1 MGIPSLRLRG
11 DYLAIVTLGFAEII
25 RIIILNIDRVGGAT
39 GFRGAVPPW
48 EGRPIIPLYANFIWI
63 GGFAVITIV
72 VVYNIVHSDIG
83 RALISIREDEL
94 AAEAMGINTT
104 RYKVLAFVISSAFA
118 GHCRRAVRTLPPV
131 SAHERFPVHPLDRD
145 HHHDRAR
152 RNGIDH
158 RRGARRDCD
167 HDSARVAAPAARRS
181 HHYRLVIYSALLV
194 VIMLTR
200 PQGVMGARE
209 FGIPWLK
216 RAQQR
221 RPEGDKPAGEKGVP
235 IAQQTSSPAMDRA
248 TRSENTGKRTWR
260 KRSTKTNGEH
270 PLRTSKCTIRFGGLV
285 AVNELDMNVREGEIY
300 GLIGP
305 NGAGKTTIFNL
316 LTGVYE
322 PTPASFTSRAR
333 RIDGLKPYEISRR
346 GVSRTFQNI
355 RLFPSMSVL
364 ENVMTAC
371 HRHAKQNLLDAV
383 LRLPRFERDEREHR
397 EFAMELLE
405 IFDLARFK
413 DEGGTSLPYGSQR
426 RLEIV
431 RALATRPKLLL
442 LDEPAA
448 GMNPSEQEDLMKLIK
463 QIRDR
468 FGLTILLVE
477 HNMKV
482 VMGVCERIQ
491 VVDYGKSI
499 ASAFPRR
506 SRTIRK

>member
-1 MGIPSLRLRG
+1 M
-11 DYLAIVTLGFAEII
+11 
-25 RIIILNIDRVGGAT
+25 
-39 GFRGAVPPW
+39 
-48 EGRPIIPLYANFIWI
+48 
-63 GGFAVITIV
+63 
-72 VVYNIVHSDIG
+72 
-83 RALISIREDEL
+83 
-94 AAEAMGINTT
+94 AEAMTT
-104 RYKVLAFVISSAFA
+104 AT
-118 GHCRRAVRTLPPV
+118 GD
-131 SAHERFPVHPLDRD
+131 HPL
-145 HHHDRAR
+145 
-152 RNGIDH
+152 
-158 RRGARRDCD
+158 
-167 HDSARVAAPAARRS
+167 
-181 HHYRLVIYSALLV
+181 
-194 VIMLTR
+194 
-200 PQGVMGARE
+200 E
-209 FGIPWLK
+209 
-216 RAQQR
+216 
-221 RPEGDKPAGEKGVP
+221 
-235 IAQQTSSPAMDRA
+235 
-248 TRSENTGKRTWR
+248 
-260 KRSTKTNGEH
+260 TN
-270 PLRTSKCTIRFGGLV
+270 KCTIRFGGLV
-285 AVNELDMNVREGEIY
+285 AVNELDMKVRDGEIY

-316 LTGVYE
+316 LTGVYT
-322 PTPASFTSRAR
+322 PTSGELYFNGE

-371 HRHAKQNLLDAV
+371 HRHAKQNLIDAV

-448 GMNPSEQEDLMKLIK
+448 GMNPSEQEDLMNLIK

-482 VMGVCERIQ
+482 VMGVCDRIQ

-499 ASAFPRR
+499 ALGLPEEIKNDPKVIEAYLGD
-506 SRTIRK
+506 

>member
-1 MGIPSLRLRG
+1 MS
-11 DYLAIVTLGFAEII
+11 T
-25 RIIILNIDRVGGAT
+25 
-39 GFRGAVPPW
+39 AV
-48 EGRPIIPLYANFIWI
+48 NK
-63 GGFAVITIV
+63 
-72 VVYNIVHSDIG
+72 D
-83 RALISIREDEL
+83 
-94 AAEAMGINTT
+94 
-104 RYKVLAFVISSAFA
+104 
-118 GHCRRAVRTLPPV
+118 
-131 SAHERFPVHPLDRD
+131 
-145 HHHDRAR
+145 
-152 RNGIDH
+152 
-158 RRGARRDCD
+158 
-167 HDSARVAAPAARRS
+167 
-181 HHYRLVIYSALLV
+181 
-194 VIMLTR
+194 
-200 PQGVMGARE
+200 
-209 FGIPWLK
+209 LK
-216 RAQQR
+216 
-221 RPEGDKPAGEKGVP
+221 
-235 IAQQTSSPAMDRA
+235 S
-248 TRSENTGKRTWR
+248 
-260 KRSTKTNGEH
+260 TNGDH

-316 LTGVYE
+316 LTGVYQ
-322 PTPASFTSRAR
+322 PTSGDLFFQGE
-333 RIDGLKPYEISRR
+333 RINGLRPYEISRR

-355 RLFPSMSVL
+355 RLFPSMSVI

-371 HRHAKQNLLDAV
+371 HIHAKQNLLDAV

-413 DEGGTSLPYGSQR
+413 DEGATGLPYGNQR

-448 GMNPSEQEDLMKLIK
+448 GMNPSEQEDLMQLIK

-499 ASAFPRR
+499 ACGLPEEIKNNPKVIEAYLGD
-506 SRTIRK
+506 

>member
-1 MGIPSLRLRG
+1 M
-11 DYLAIVTLGFAEII
+11 AE
-25 RIIILNIDRVGGAT
+25 
-39 GFRGAVPPW
+39 
-48 EGRPIIPLYANFIWI
+48 
-63 GGFAVITIV
+63 
-72 VVYNIVHSDIG
+72 
-83 RALISIREDEL
+83 
-94 AAEAMGINTT
+94 
-104 RYKVLAFVISSAFA
+104 
-118 GHCRRAVRTLPPV
+118 
-131 SAHERFPVHPLDRD
+131 
-145 HHHDRAR
+145 
-152 RNGIDH
+152 
-158 RRGARRDCD
+158 
-167 HDSARVAAPAARRS
+167 
-181 HHYRLVIYSALLV
+181 
-194 VIMLTR
+194 
-200 PQGVMGARE
+200 
-209 FGIPWLK
+209 
-216 RAQQR
+216 
-221 RPEGDKPAGEKGVP
+221 
-235 IAQQTSSPAMDRA
+235 
-248 TRSENTGKRTWR
+248 
-260 KRSTKTNGEH
+260 TKTASAKTSGDHH

-316 LTGVYE
+316 LTGVYT
-322 PTPASFTSRAR
+322 PTSGELYFKGE

-383 LRLPRFERDEREHR
+383 LRLPRFERDERDHR

-405 IFDLARFK
+405 IFGLARFK

-431 RALATRPKLLL
+431 RALATRPQLLL

-448 GMNPSEQEDLMKLIK
+448 GMNPSEQEDLMNLIK

-482 VMGVCERIQ
+482 VMGVCDRIQ

-499 ASAFPRR
+499 ALGLPEEIKNDPKVIEAYLGD
-506 SRTIRK
+506 